1 MPIATVKMDPANLDD
16 VKHVIRGDHPRIVF
30 IKDRES
36 AQMLVG
42 DLMRAYFSD
51 HLGPLIVNIENIDYC
66 FSEPVWQA
74 LYTEVDPWF
83 GAYLDYCAQLPEVI
97 PLFHQTFFPKSE
109 S

>member
-1 MPIATVKMDPANLDD
+1 MSIATVKMDPENLDD
-16 VKHVIRGDHPRIVF
+16 VKLIIRGDHPRIVF

-36 AQMLVG
+36 ALMLVS
-42 DLMRAYFSD
+42 DLMNAYFTD
-51 HLGPLIVNIENIDYC
+51 HLGPLTVNIENVDYQ
-66 FSEPVWQA
+66 FSESVWLT